1 MSSSASSA
9 VRENAS
15 GVLYDLLTDA
25 AGAGLLEKAV
35 FSKCRDR
42 AVVRIVLTLRLVR
55 NNVVL
60 QAETFRQAEVAAVS
74 GKTKPV
80 QAGQENLPLDS
91 PSGQTRDRLT
101 GLIAAC
107 DQINL
112 ITTAGNAEFRRS
124 RNGAE
129 ILLGAAKVR
138 AALDAAQLP
147 GGSAPRKIDIAGHD
161 RVKQHILT
169 GAEPFLI
176 RLGVSDANGR
186 VHDKKQPK
194 FRQINR
200 FLELIRDTES
210 ALPATGCLHI
220 CDLCCGKSYLSF
232 AVYHYFTAIRHREVH
247 MVGVDMKADVMD
259 ACNDIARDLGM
270 TGLAFL
276 CADISLYESDEPVDM
291 VISLHACDTATD
303 LVLGKAIEWK
313 AKVVLSTPCC
323 HHELNRTLNCP
334 ELEFIARHS
343 LLRQKL
349 CDAATDALRLA
360 RLEAAGYEVA
370 ALELIDP
377 EETPKNVMLRGV
389 RRYDP
394 SSSRCKAAAETLKNA
409 THLLTGLD
417 GG

>member
-161 RVKQHILT
+161 RVEQHILT

-409 THLLTGLD
+409 HRLLTRLD
-417 GG
+417 GD

>member
-147 GGSAPRKIDIAGHD
+147 DGSAPRKIDIAGHD

-270 TGLAFL
+270 TGLSFL

-409 THLLTGLD
+409 ARLLTGLD
-417 GG
+417 GD

>member
-15 GVLYDLLTDA
+15 GVLYDLLTAA

-112 ITTAGNAEFRRS
+112 ITTAGSAEFRRS

-270 TGLAFL
+270 TGLSFL

-323 HHELNRTLNCP
+323 HHELNRTLDCP

-377 EETPKNVMLRGV
+377 EETPKNRHAP
-389 RRYDP
+389 RR
-394 SSSRCKAAAETLKNA
+394 AAV
-409 THLLTGLD
+409 
-417 GG
+417 

>member
-270 TGLAFL
+270 TGLSFL

-360 RLEAAGYEVA
+360 RLEAAGYEVV

-377 EETPKNVMLRGV
+377 EESPRTSCSAACGGMTHP
-389 RRYDP
+389 RR
-394 SSSRCKAAAETLKNA
+394 AARQRRKR
-409 THLLTGLD
+409 
-417 GG
+417 

>member
-124 RNGAE
+124 RNGVE

-270 TGLAFL
+270 TGLSFL

-409 THLLTGLD
+409 NRLLTGLD
-417 GG
+417 GD

>member
-270 TGLAFL
+270 TGLSFL

-377 EETPKNVMLRGV
+377 EEKRPRTSCSAACGGMTHP
-389 RRYDP
+389 RR
-394 SSSRCKAAAETLKNA
+394 AARQRRKR
-409 THLLTGLD
+409 
-417 GG
+417 